1 MRCSFV
7 SINSGFWLRSLISPD
22 AFFIRPCQNIVKVET
37 RRPWALPCQD
47 LPCSGPR
54 LGIGKLLAQNAAL
67 NFEWTTS
74 ARKRLR
80 GYAEGVYELSI

>member
-1 MRCSFV
+1 VARRDGQPVGCGAIRRIDQATGELKRMFV
-7 SINSGFWLRSLISPD
+7 APESRG
-22 AFFIRPCQNIVKVET
+22 
-37 RRPWALPCQD
+37 
-47 LPCSGPR
+47 